1 LGTSNT
7 VATSREHIPNV
18 FILCG
23 IQCFI
28 RGLPHLIEYMP
39 GSKDARRLI
48 PDPDNELDFYAV
60 SSKHPLPDDPNF
72 DTTGPLEESERSSKS
87 QDVTSPNVASEASW
101 INDKMPP
108 AKRPAFVSNADA
120 LKGVEAVP
128 VPRVNTMAASGAAVA
143 PATFGSPIISQIEDL
158 VNSAVGAPKA
168 APRINHVHDIMG
180 YFAAAGA
187 TAVAPSLTNRAPVPV
202 TAVGPFPY
210 HHHFGAPELS
220 VGALSHLQEV
230 INRNNRSNQL
240 MAMTALNANTG
251 GLQQQAQVQIPA
263 GNLGHIFT
271 GLQHSQP
278 QPHQV
283 QQGSLQ
289 RHSELRSDLLAAFL
303 RSTAAPPSY
312 RP

>member
-1 LGTSNT
+1 
-7 VATSREHIPNV
+7 
-18 FILCG
+18 
-23 IQCFI
+23 
-28 RGLPHLIEYMP
+28 MP

-60 SSKHPLPDDPNF
+60 SSKYPLPDDPNF
-72 DTTGPLEESERSSKS
+72 DTTSPLEVSERSCKS

-101 INDKMPP
+101 INDKMPL
-108 AKRPAFVSNADA
+108 AKRPAFMSNA
-120 LKGVEAVP
+120 LKGIETVP
-128 VPRVNTMAASGAAVA
+128 MPRVNTMAASGAAVA
-143 PATFGSPIISQIEDL
+143 PAPFGSPIISQIQDL
-158 VNSAVGAPKA
+158 VKSAVGAPKA

-187 TAVAPSLTNRAPVPV
+187 TAASPSLTNRAPVPV
-202 TAVGPFPY
+202 AAVGSFP
-210 HHHFGAPELS
+210 HQQHFGAPDLS

-230 INRNNRSNQL
+230 IARNNRSNQL

-251 GLQQQAQVQIPA
+251 GLQRQAQVQSPA
-263 GNLGHIFT
+263 GNLGHILT

-278 QPHQV
+278 QPQPHLL
-283 QQGSLQ
+283 QQGSVQ
-289 RHSELRSDLLAAFL
+289 THSELHSDLLAAFL